1 MPCEQDGWKGTD
13 GHSTRDECGVISS
26 REGDLLE
33 YSQKWNKKNCL
44 TQMLGNLRTCSTV
57 LVPLDR
63 ALPPISTMDSAG
75 AEVING
81 TIINLLVIC
90 CTYNSF
96 LPCVNRVLNEWN
108 CWGLERRL
116 SSPLR
121 TLTSQ

>member
-57 LVPLDR
+57 FLSFPPLGRESSDTGQSSS
-63 ALPPISTMDSAG
+63 STP
-75 AEVING
+75 
-81 TIINLLVIC
+81 LL
-90 CTYNSF
+90 
-96 LPCVNRVLNEWN
+96 L
-108 CWGLERRL
+108 
-116 SSPLR
+116 
-121 TLTSQ
+121 